1 MNFKICFTRIQN
13 GRRKQVLMIIK
24 VKKKFTSAGENIN
37 FEKYIDMGSVVNG
50 IKIRIY
56 KKKLKNDRV
65 RAKKTHYSTQLNL

>member
-1 MNFKICFTRIQN
+1 
-13 GRRKQVLMIIK
+13 MIIK

-65 RAKKTHYSTQLNL
+65 RAKKTHYST